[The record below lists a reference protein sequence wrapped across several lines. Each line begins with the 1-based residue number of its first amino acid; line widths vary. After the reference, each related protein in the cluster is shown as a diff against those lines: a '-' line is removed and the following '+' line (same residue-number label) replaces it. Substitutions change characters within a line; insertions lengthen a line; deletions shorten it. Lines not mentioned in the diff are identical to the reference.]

1 MTTTTHNPNDC
12 PRFCS
17 TPRGCL
23 LGDRCPHRGEEMES
37 VEGESSGEE

>member
-12 PRFCS
+12 PRLCS

-23 LGDRCPHRGEEMES
+23 LGDRCPHRQGDEGES
-37 VEGESSGEE
+37 VEKVRDK